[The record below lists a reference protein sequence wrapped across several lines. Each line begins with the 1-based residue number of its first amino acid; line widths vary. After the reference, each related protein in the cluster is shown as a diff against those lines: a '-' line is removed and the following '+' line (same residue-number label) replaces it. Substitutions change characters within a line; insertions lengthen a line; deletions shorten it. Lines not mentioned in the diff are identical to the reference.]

1 MNLKQLINRFRR
13 DALDILDPPLCA
25 DADIIDWLNEA
36 EREAAIRARLL
47 LEDSNPGLCSI
58 KVDAGAAVYRLHP
71 KVYEI
76 VHQSF
81 VPDTTHA
88 PCTLDIITREKLDR
102 VRPHWRELPVADPR
116 WLIQTDTSVRLVPTP
131 IHGGNLRIEAYR
143 LPMKDMC
150 SPIDA
155 PEIHEAHHIKLI
167 QWGLFKAFGRPD
179 SDLLDAARAQ
189 AAYVAFEGYFGVR
202 PDVDLR
208 RSTRGDEVQTT
219 VVQTF

>member
-13 DALDILDPPLCA
+13 DALDLLDPPMCS

-47 LEDSNPGLCSI
+47 LEDANPGLCSI
-58 KVDAGAAVYRLHP
+58 KVDAGTSSYRLHP

-76 VHQSF
+76 VHQAF
-81 VPDTTHA
+81 IPDATHT
-88 PCTLDIITREKLDR
+88 PCGLDIVTREKLDR
-102 VRPHWRELPVADPR
+102 VRPQWRELPADDPR
-116 WLIQTDTSVRLVPTP
+116 WLIQTDTAVRLVPVP
-131 IHGGNLRIEAYR
+131 FQDGVLRIEAYR

-150 SPIDA
+150 SPIDE
-155 PEIHEAHHIKLI
+155 PEIHEAHHIKLV
-167 QWGLFKAFGRPD
+167 QWALFKAFSTPD
-179 SDLLDAARAQ
+179 SDLFDAARSQ
-189 AAYVAFEGYFGVR
+189 AAYLAFEGYFGVR